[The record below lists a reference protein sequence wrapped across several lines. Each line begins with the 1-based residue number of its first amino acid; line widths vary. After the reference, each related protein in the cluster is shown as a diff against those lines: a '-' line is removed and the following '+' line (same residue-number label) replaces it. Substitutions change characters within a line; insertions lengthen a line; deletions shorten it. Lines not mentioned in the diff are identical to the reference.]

1 MAPKKQKT
9 SENMKDIRSFFEK
22 ENDVAGSPFKT
33 PRKNL
38 QTGGKSQTPTQTPM
52 RVKNENGSDSVVTHS
67 HRFIVKFTPT
77 ERKEYTIDCDQPS
90 TVLDAIRSSLGTT
103 EKMIKYPDESIII
116 QLGKRDRESVVP
128 THFPCSCIGDG
139 ETVILYHYASEKIE
153 KVQEQHDKTIHPKDH
168 YSVFY
173 IDTVGGLKTKTKELF
188 RNKILK
194 QFKFLCV
201 YGVKGMTVEEA
212 LKQDGRFLDSLGEFK
227 LSDNENPNRLT
238 VRTQRVDSLHQ
249 KAFKIRLPLNKR
261 EGVENP
267 TTSILDVARVSGRSV
282 KKAMEQPGDSG
293 CSTEEIYELLR
304 KQFPEL
310 KEWMESRFP
319 GDSYEKALNRGS
331 EKFGKI
337 QQSFS
342 EVHRIKKLLVMGKSV
357 CKINV
362 YDICEGTGFVLF
374 DRFVLTN
381 AHLFRGCVQ
390 GKNLLDQINVYA
402 LFNYDEPVPETNYF
416 YFSAEKTL
424 IDIDMEL
431 DFAVLQLKPD
441 GKKPNSKSKPDN
453 VKVPPG
459 LLDRFGPLPRNGEA
473 CLIGHP
479 AGSVKKIDPTCIIE
493 PEKREQAVKDHL
505 SKYKV
510 KKVILKKVNE
520 LKNQGIDDIMMG
532 GEKAE
537 KVASYNTFMYHGA
550 SGSPVFDA
558 HGQIFGIHT
567 GGYGMSDRIIEYAHP
582 LLTIFE
588 KFVINLKESGN
599 DQMLEKVKEAATEK
613 KHLKKILQDEPMEED

>member
-1 MAPKKQKT
+1 KSSGLPVSMETQEEFSPSDLNVVVPQSVHFYEHPVPCLVIVFRTK
-9 SENMKDIRSFFEK
+9 IR
-22 ENDVAGSPFKT
+22 
-33 PRKNL
+33 
-38 QTGGKSQTPTQTPM
+38 
-52 RVKNENGSDSVVTHS
+52 
-67 HRFIVKFTPT
+67 
-77 ERKEYTIDCDQPS
+77 
-90 TVLDAIRSSLGTT
+90 RSL
-103 EKMIKYPDESIII
+103 DESIII

-267 TTSILDVARVSGRSV
+267 TTSILDVARVSGR
-282 KKAMEQPGDSG
+282 K
-293 CSTEEIYELLR
+293 
-304 KQFPEL
+304 
-310 KEWMESRFP
+310 WMESRFP

-441 GKKPNSKSKPDN
+441 DN

-493 PEKREQAVKDHL
+493 PEKREQAVMDHL

-520 LKNQGIDDIMMG
+520 LKDQGIDDIMMG

-537 KVASYNTFMYHGA
+537 KVAAYNTFMYHGA

-567 GGYGMSDRIIEYAHP
+567 GGYGMSDRVIEYAHP

-588 KFVINLKESGN
+588 KFVINLIEMVFSV
-599 DQMLEKVKEAATEK
+599 LFSVV
-613 KHLKKILQDEPMEED
+613 LFP